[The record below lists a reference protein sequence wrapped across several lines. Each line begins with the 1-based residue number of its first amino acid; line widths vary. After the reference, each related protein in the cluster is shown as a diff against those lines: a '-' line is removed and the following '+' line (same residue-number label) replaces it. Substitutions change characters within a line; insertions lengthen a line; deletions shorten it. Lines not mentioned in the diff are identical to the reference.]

1 MKAKTLMFVALLVV
15 LSMVLAACQPAA
27 PAAEQPSVEE
37 PMEEPSAEE
46 PMEEPATEEPMEEPA
61 MFEPMSLAAPDCEY
75 GGLIKEI
82 AAVDENTVQFTM
94 CVPDPAFPSKA
105 AFTAFSIQPTEWIES
120 AMASGEILEK
130 PIGTGPYYVDSWNR
144 GDSIVFKRFEDYWGD
159 KALTDTLVFRWTTEG
174 AARLLELQSGTVDGI
189 DNPSPD
195 DFDVIVEDDNLEL
208 YEREALNIFY
218 FAMTN
223 TFEPFNNLKVRQAI
237 AMGIDRQRIVDNFYP
252 AGSEV
257 ASHFT
262 PCAIPNGCVGEDWYE
277 FNLQAAKDL
286 LAEAGYPDGFDTTIY
301 YRDVF
306 RSYLPEPSLV
316 ATDLQAQLS
325 DLGINATIEVM
336 ESGAFIEES
345 SAGRLDGFYLLG
357 WGADYPHITNFLD
370 YHFTGTNPQFGDP
383 HPEIYE
389 KLTAA
394 AQIAD
399 PAEAEPLYVDA
410 NNAIKE
416 LVPMVP
422 IAHGGSA
429 AAYRAD
435 VENAHSSPLG
445 NEYMAVMNPGGRDTF
460 VWMQNAEPISMY
472 CNDETDGESLRACEQ
487 VVESLL
493 SYEVGATDV
502 QPGLATSCDPNE
514 DLTVWTCNLREGV
527 KFHDGSMLDA
537 NDVVMSWVVAWDA
550 ANPLHIGNTG
560 AFEYFTYLWGD
571 LLNAE

>member
-1 MKAKTLMFVALLVV
+1 MKAKTLVFVALLVV

-27 PAAEQPSVEE
+27 PAAEQPTVEE
-37 PMEEPSAEE
+37 PMEEPMEEPTAEE
-46 PMEEPATEEPMEEPA
+46 PMEEPATEVPMEEPA
-61 MFEPMSLAAPDCEY
+61 MFEPMSLAAPDCDY

-105 AFTAFSIQPTEWIES
+105 AFTAFSVQPTEWLES
-120 AMASGEILEK
+120 AIASGEILEK

-195 DFDVIVEDDNLEL
+195 DFEVIVDDDNLEL

-262 PCAIPNGCVGEDWYE
+262 PCSIPNGCVGDDWYD
-277 FNLQAAKDL
+277 FDLQAAKDL
-286 LAEAGYPDGFDTTIY
+286 LTEAGYPDGFDTTIY

-389 KLTAA
+389 KLTEA

-399 PAEAEPLYVDA
+399 PADAKSLYVEA

-472 CNDETDGESLRACEQ
+472 CNDETDGKSLRACEQ
-487 VVESLL
+487 VVEIIIK
-493 SYEVGATDV
+493 
-502 QPGLATSCDPNE
+502 
-514 DLTVWTCNLREGV
+514 LRSGRYRCSTR
-527 KFHDGSMLDA
+527 F
-537 NDVVMSWVVAWDA
+537 
-550 ANPLHIGNTG
+550 
-560 AFEYFTYLWGD
+560 GD
-571 LLNAE
+571 FL